1 MTRLAVGVAAV
12 VVATVA
18 GPRAWLA
25 AGPFALLFSAT
36 LCLQLLSRLLL
47 SRPRRVGSFAVA
59 ALSPLVSF
67 PLACFWL
74 WTEVLRALPES
85 PERLGQATLITLA
98 VGPGFAGLTAAALWL
113 GQRRRASAGA
123 ARGGLWV

>member
-1 MTRLAVGVAAV
+1 MTRLVGATVLVAAI
-12 VVATVA
+12 VA
-18 GPRAWLA
+18 GPRAWLT

-47 SRPRRVGSFAVA
+47 SRPRRIAWFALA
-59 ALSPLVSF
+59 AFAPLVSL

-85 PERLGQATLITLA
+85 PQRLGQATLITLA

-113 GQRRRASAGA
+113 AQRRRASAGA
-123 ARGGLWV
+123 VRGGLWV

>member
-1 MTRLAVGVAAV
+1 MTRLAVGLAVVVAAV
-12 VVATVA
+12 VS
-18 GPRAWLA
+18 GPRGWLA
-25 AGPFALLFSAT
+25 AGPFTLLFSAT
-36 LCLQLLSRLLL
+36 FCLQLLSRLLL

-59 ALSPLVSF
+59 ALAPLMGF

-123 ARGGLWV
+123 ARGRLWV

>member
-1 MTRLAVGVAAV
+1 MTRLAVGIATVVAAL
-12 VVATVA
+12 VA
-18 GPRAWLA
+18 GPRGWLI

-59 ALSPLVSF
+59 ALAPLVSF

-74 WTEVLRALPES
+74 WMEVLGALPES

-98 VGPGFAGLTAAALWL
+98 VGPGFAGLTAVALWL
-113 GQRRRASAGA
+113 GRRRRASAGA
-123 ARGGLWV
+123 ARGRLWA